1 MEWHDEGI
9 ILHSQLL
16 GERKSVMSLF
26 TAEHGRHLGVFAQT
40 KSTKAWIHSG
50 AHVTA
55 RWKARLETQ
64 LGSWT
69 LDPLSAPAVFLLE
82 SAGPLAALVSAAT
95 LCHLALPERHPYPSL
110 YGKFKGFLQDLTL
123 SHWMVAYVFFEVA
136 LLEELGYGLNLK
148 ACAVTGAQQDLTA
161 VSPRTGRAVCAAIA
175 HPYKDRLLALPSFL
189 VHGEISETPTGTEIV
204 QALDLTGYFL
214 ERQLLGRLLPPA
226 RERLVSY
233 VLSQKE
239 RNFL

>member
-16 GERKSVMSLF
+16 GERKTVMSLF
-26 TAEHGRHLGVFAQT
+26 TKEHGRHLGVFGQT
-40 KSTKAWIHSG
+40 KTTKAWIHSG

-69 LDPLSAPAVFLLE
+69 LEPLSSSAVFLLE

-110 YGKFKGFLQDLTL
+110 YGKFKGLLQDMTL
-123 SHWMVAYVFFEVA
+123 SHWLVAYVFFELA

-148 ACAVTGAQQDLTA
+148 ACAVTGAQKDLTA
-161 VSPRTGRAVCAAIA
+161 VSPRTGRAVCATVAQ
-175 HPYKDRLLALPSFL
+175 PYEDRLLPLPAFL
-189 VHGEISETPTGTEIV
+189 VHGEVPEFPGQQDILK
-204 QALDLTGYFL
+204 ALHLTGYFL
-214 ERQLLGRLLPPA
+214 ERQLLGRDLPPA
-226 RERLVSY
+226 RARLVSH
-233 VLSQKE
+233 VAAQK
-239 RNFL
+239 